1 MQERF
6 TPYAVA
12 ALLLALLLGA
22 AYVQTRPAP
31 YSEGVFWRVS
41 KDGEV
46 VGHILGTIHSNDER
60 ITRIPDPVMEVFAE
74 ARGYAIEAFPGSN
87 LWNPYHG
94 FQSIAG
100 RMMLEDGKTL
110 AEVAGEEIASQVY
123 AVLKRNHAEEKFA
136 RRIKPWA
143 AIHSLSIKSEHQGPI
158 IDQKLLDLAVVQDK
172 DLYQVESPEELLAA
186 FYGMPMDSQVSL
198 LADKLRA
205 YPAARGTMER
215 IIQAYAREDLQEM
228 MDLSTDFIDKSPDK
242 RRHHQ
247 AYVKHA
253 IDVRSVVMAH
263 YMQEPFRDGGAFV
276 AIGALHLYGENGVLA
291 LIGQDLFGGF
301 DVERVRIK

>member
-1 MQERF
+1 MRERF
-6 TPYAVA
+6 TPYAMV

-22 AYVQTRPAP
+22 AYVQMRPAP
-31 YSEGVFWRVS
+31 FSEGVFWRIS

-46 VGHILGTIHSNDER
+46 VGHIFGTIHSNDER
-60 ITRIPDPVMEVFAE
+60 ITRIPDKVMEVFAE
-74 ARGYAIEAFPGSN
+74 ARGYAIEAFPGSD

-110 AEVAGEEIASQVY
+110 ADVAGEDIASQVY
-123 AVLKRNHAEEKFA
+123 AILKRNHAEEKFA

-172 DLYQVESPEELLAA
+172 DLYQIESPEELLAA

-215 IIQAYAREDLQEM
+215 IIHAYGREDLQEM
-228 MDLSTDFIDKSPDK
+228 MDLSTEFIDKSPGK

-247 AYVKHA
+247 AYLKHA

-263 YMQEPFRDGGAFV
+263 YMREPFWDRGAFI
-276 AIGALHLYGENGVLA
+276 AIGALHLYGESGVLA
-291 LIGQDLFGGF
+291 LLGQELYGGF
-301 DVERVRIK
+301 EVERIRIR

>member
-22 AYVQTRPAP
+22 AYVQMRPAP
-31 YSEGVFWRVS
+31 FSEGVFWRVT

-74 ARGYAIEAFPGSN
+74 ARGYAIEAFPGSD

-110 AEVAGEEIASQVY
+110 ADVAGEEIASQVY
-123 AVLKRNHAEEKFA
+123 AILKRNHAEEKFA

-228 MDLSTDFIDKSPDK
+228 MDLSTEFIDKSPDK
-242 RRHHQ
+242 RQHHQ

-263 YMQEPFRDGGAFV
+263 YMQEPFRDRGAFV
-276 AIGALHLYGENGVLA
+276 AIGALHLYGRNGVLA

-301 DVERVRIK
+301 DVERVRVK

>member
-22 AYVQTRPAP
+22 AYVQMRPAP

-228 MDLSTDFIDKSPDK
+228 MDLSTDFIDKSPNK

>member
-1 MQERF
+1 MRERF

-31 YSEGVFWRVS
+31 FSEGVFWRVS

-46 VGHILGTIHSNDER
+46 VGHIFGTIHSNDER
-60 ITRIPDPVMEVFAE
+60 ITRIPDKVMEVFAE
-74 ARGYAIEAFPGSN
+74 ARGYAIEAFPGSD

-110 AEVAGEEIASQVY
+110 ADVAGEDIASQVY
-123 AVLKRNHAEEKFA
+123 AILKRNHAEEKFA

-172 DLYQVESPEELLAA
+172 DLYQIESPEELLAA

-215 IIQAYAREDLQEM
+215 IIQAYGREDLQEM
-228 MDLSTDFIDKSPDK
+228 MDLSTEFIDKSPGK

-247 AYVKHA
+247 AYLKHA

-263 YMQEPFRDGGAFV
+263 YMREPFWDGGAFI
-276 AIGALHLYGENGVLA
+276 AIGALHLYGGNGVLA
-291 LIGQDLFGGF
+291 LLGQELYGGF
-301 DVERVRIK
+301 DVERIRIR

>member
-12 ALLLALLLGA
+12 ALLVALLLGA

>member
-1 MQERF
+1 MRERF
-6 TPYAVA
+6 TPYAMA

-22 AYVQTRPAP
+22 FYVQLRPAP
-31 YSEGVFWRVS
+31 FSEGVFWRVS

-60 ITRIPDPVMEVFAE
+60 ITRIPDPVMEVFTA
-74 ARGYAIEAFPGSN
+74 ASGYAIEAFPGSN

-110 AEVAGEEIASQVY
+110 AEVAGEETASQVY
-123 AVLKRNHAEEKFA
+123 AILKRNHAEEKFA

-143 AIHSLSIKSEHQGPI
+143 AIHSLSIKSEHRGPI

-172 DLYQVESPEELLAA
+172 ELYQIESPEELLAA

-198 LADKLRA
+198 LVDKLRA
-205 YPAARGTMER
+205 YPAARSTMER
-215 IIQAYAREDLQEM
+215 IIQAYEREDLQEM
-228 MDLSTDFIDKSPDK
+228 MDLSTEFIDKSPGK

-247 AYVKHA
+247 AYLKHA

-263 YMQEPFRDGGAFV
+263 YMQEPFWDRGAFV
-276 AIGALHLYGENGVLA
+276 AIGALHLYGENGVLT
-291 LIGQDLFGGF
+291 LLGQDLFGGF
-301 DVERVRIK
+301 DVARVPIR

>member
-1 MQERF
+1 M
-6 TPYAVA
+6 
-12 ALLLALLLGA
+12 
-22 AYVQTRPAP
+22 
-31 YSEGVFWRVS
+31 
-41 KDGEV
+41 
-46 VGHILGTIHSNDER
+46 
-60 ITRIPDPVMEVFAE
+60 
-74 ARGYAIEAFPGSN
+74 
-87 LWNPYHG
+87 
-94 FQSIAG
+94 
-100 RMMLEDGKTL
+100 
-110 AEVAGEEIASQVY
+110 
-123 AVLKRNHAEEKFA
+123 
-136 RRIKPWA
+136 
-143 AIHSLSIKSEHQGPI
+143 
-158 IDQKLLDLAVVQDK
+158 VQDK

-198 LADKLRA
+198 LADKLCA

-301 DVERVRIK
+301 DVERVRVK